1 MSTST
6 KPTTRKSRKNT
17 ARPAK
22 TQREDV
28 YDTVTKKIVEQLEQ
42 GVRPWMQ
49 PWSSGHA
56 AGPVS
61 RPLRHNGERYNGIN
75 ILVLWM
81 SALERGFDCPLWL
94 TFKQAQDLGGHVRKG
109 EKSSRVVYASTF
121 SKTEQDDSGDDV
133 QKDVPFLKQYS
144 VFNASQCEGLP
155 ERFSQSDETLNHGL
169 QPLEATTAFVG
180 HTNAEIQEGGS
191 RAYYRIGD
199 DVIGMPRI
207 EAFRDAESHSATL
220 SHELIHWTRHTSRLA
235 RDLGRKNWGDEGYA
249 MEELVAELG
258 AAFLCADLGIT
269 PEVRDDHAGYIQGW
283 LKVLKDDK
291 RAIFQAASMAS
302 KAVDYLH
309 GLQPGPAAPAAQ

>member
-6 KPTTRKSRKNT
+6 KPTTRKSRKKT
-17 ARPAK
+17 TRPAR

-28 YDTVTKKIVEQLEQ
+28 YETVTKKIVEQLEQ

-94 TFKQAQDLGGHVRKG
+94 TFNQAAQLKGHVRKG

-121 SKTEQDDSGDDV
+121 SKTEQDDCGDDV
-133 QKDVPFLKQYS
+133 QKDVAFLKQYS
-144 VFNASQCEGLP
+144 VFNASQCDELP
-155 ERFSQSDETLNHGL
+155 ERFSQPDETLNHGL
-169 QPLEATTAFVG
+169 QPLEATTTFVG
-180 HTNAEIQEGGS
+180 HTKAEIQEGGS
-191 RAYYRIGD
+191 SAYYRICD

-207 EAFRDAESHSATL
+207 EFFRDAESHAATL
-220 SHELIHWTRHTSRLA
+220 SHELIHWTRNPRRLD
-235 RDLGRKNWGDEGYA
+235 RDLGRKKWGDQGYA

-269 PEVRDDHAGYIQGW
+269 PEVREDHAGYIQSW
-283 LKVLKDDK
+283 LTVLKEDK

-309 GLQPGPAAPAAQ
+309 GLQPVAASPAT